1 MTELQSNVDA
11 RLRVS
16 LNGELRITEARTLA
30 ELVVEAGFAEAKIA
44 TAINGVFVSQSARA
58 ERVLAEGDRVEIV
71 SPRQGG

>member
-1 MTELQSNVDA
+1 MMELQSNVDA

-16 LNGELRITEARTLA
+16 LNGEPRITEARTLE

-44 TAINGVFVSQSARA
+44 TAINGVFVPQSARA
-58 ERVLAEGDRVEIV
+58 ERVIAEGDRVEIV

>member
-1 MTELQSNVDA
+1 MMELQSTVDA

-16 LNGELRITEARTLA
+16 VNGELRTTAARTLA

-44 TAINGVFVSQSARA
+44 TALNGVFVPQAARA
-58 ERVLAEGDRVEIV
+58 ERLIAEGDRVEIV

>member
-16 LNGELRITEARTLA
+16 LNGEPRITEARTLA

-44 TAINGVFVSQSARA
+44 TAINGVFVPQSARA
-58 ERVLAEGDRVEIV
+58 DRVIAEGDRVEIV